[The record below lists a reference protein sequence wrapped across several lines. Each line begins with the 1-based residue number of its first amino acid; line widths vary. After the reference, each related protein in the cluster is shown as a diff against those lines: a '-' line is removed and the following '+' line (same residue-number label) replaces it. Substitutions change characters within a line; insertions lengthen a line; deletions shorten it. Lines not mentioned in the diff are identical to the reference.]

1 MALKIYGIIYL
12 AFTAF
17 YIQDLLVTGQLNL
30 VYILSILFSTM
41 YVIGLWGYIFR
52 KAIFTAGIWL
62 RIFYLACFGTSL
74 LLIKATIT
82 ENNIVMYTSLFG
94 VLFSVPLIVVL
105 YKYSNKDLPLWL
117 SEDFINKG
125 EVLSEM
131 LSGMDELTAT
141 KETESND
148 SIRIN
153 TVKVTQNDKGFL
165 VQLSKEKN
173 GTREEYSE
181 KFDNLGA
188 VAKYIENYSMIKT
201 NDLEPVSVQPN
212 E

>member
-17 YIQDLLVTGQLNL
+17 YIKDLLVTGQSNL
-30 VYILSILFSTM
+30 ASILSIFFSTM

-62 RIFYLACFGTSL
+62 RLFYLACFGNSL
-74 LLIKATIT
+74 LLIVAAFT
-82 ENNIVMYTSLFG
+82 ENKAVMYTNLFG
-94 VLFSVPLIVVL
+94 VLFSIPLIVIL
-105 YKYSNKDLPLWL
+105 YKYSNKNLTLWL
-117 SEDFINKG
+117 SEDHINKG
-125 EVLSEM
+125 EILSEM
-131 LSGMDELTAT
+131 LSDRDELTAT
-141 KETESND
+141 KETECNK

-153 TVKVTQNDKGFL
+153 TVKVIQNNNGFS
-165 VQLSKEKN
+165 VQLLKEKN
-173 GTREEYSE
+173 GEREKYSE

-188 VAKYIENYSMIKT
+188 VARYIESYSMVKIS
-201 NDLEPVSVQPN
+201 DFEPAFVQSN